1 MGSKLIG
8 ILAEYFNNKPWPE
21 EWGGWAVQDSDG
33 DIKFTYIPDAISLE
47 EYTNSMGTL
56 YYWSMPEDPEF
67 SANVVWGSRFD
78 NPSKGD
84 HTVTTIAVD
93 YKTAMISRE
102 EYEEY
107 IK

>member
-1 MGSKLIG
+1 MGSKLID
-8 ILAEYFNNKPWPE
+8 ILAEYFDNKPWPE

-33 DIKFTYIPDAISLE
+33 DIKFTYIPDGLFLEYYQGVVYWCCKE
-47 EYTNSMGTL
+47 EYAPNK
-56 YYWSMPEDPEF
+56 
-67 SANVVWGSRFD
+67 VWGSSANAD
-78 NPSKGD
+78 KGD

-93 YKTAMISRE
+93 YKTAMISRV